1 MRKTK
6 IIITLLIAIICI
18 IIMPIKSN
26 ATNEDLV
33 IVKQTEEEYII
44 YLKQYLNQEFEF
56 AYSNNSQ
63 EEEESLVFIPSALD
77 SAEEG
82 ANSIAYVD
90 SKTLSMFA
98 NPTYMWIK
106 VKGELKISARE
117 INLHDNIT
125 KENLE
130 AIGTTSKIIPITI
143 EQEQIVNEVNEEG
156 TKITETVGVAKI
168 SPEITEVK
176 YQIIQRKAT
185 ENTEKLYA
193 LAELIEKN
201 EFTDKYT
208 GIKANK
214 EYFELYNSE
223 INNLIEENWK
233 IVENSKI
240 AQPIDAKT
248 GDQYILYVK
257 TGNTLD
263 VHYLT
268 SYREY
273 DEQIVKEQITTLLP
287 HTYDNN
293 TILVVL
299 GITIVAIILVITRI
313 IILKKKEMK

>member
-6 IIITLLIAIICI
+6 IIITLLIAIMCI
-18 IIMPIKSN
+18 ISMPIKSN
-26 ATNEDLV
+26 ATNEELV

-63 EEEESLVFIPSALD
+63 EDEANLEFKPSALD

-82 ANSIAYVD
+82 ANNIAYVD
-90 SKTLSMFA
+90 NQTLSMFA
-98 NPTYMWIK
+98 NPTYMWLK
-106 VKGELKISARE
+106 VKGEIKISARE
-117 INLHDNIT
+117 INLQDNIT
-125 KENLE
+125 KEKLE
-130 AIGTTSKIIPITI
+130 AVGTTSKIIPITL

-168 SPEITEVK
+168 SEEITDGK
-176 YQIIQRKAT
+176 YQIIKRKAT

-223 INNLIEENWK
+223 INNLKEENWK
-233 IVENSKI
+233 TVENSKI

-248 GDQYILYVK
+248 GDQYILYLK
-257 TGNTLD
+257 TGNLID

-293 TILVVL
+293 TILVAL
-299 GITIVAIILVITRI
+299 GIVILAIILVTARI

>member
-1 MRKTK
+1 MKKTK

-18 IIMPIKSN
+18 ISMPIKSN
-26 ATNEDLV
+26 ATNEELV

-63 EEEESLVFIPSALD
+63 EDEANLEFKPSALD

-82 ANSIAYVD
+82 ANNIAYVD
-90 SKTLSMFA
+90 NQTLSMFA
-98 NPTYMWIK
+98 NPTYMWLK
-106 VKGELKISARE
+106 VKGEIKISARE
-117 INLHDNIT
+117 INLQDNIT
-125 KENLE
+125 KEKLE
-130 AIGTTSKIIPITI
+130 AVGTTSKIIPITL

-168 SPEITEVK
+168 SEEITDGK
-176 YQIIQRKAT
+176 YQIIKRKAT

-223 INNLIEENWK
+223 INNLKEENWK
-233 IVENSKI
+233 TVENSKI

-248 GDQYILYVK
+248 GDQYILYLK
-257 TGNTLD
+257 TGNLID

-293 TILVVL
+293 TILVAL
-299 GITIVAIILVITRI
+299 GIVILAIILVTARI